1 MKLQAGAQIIQFT
14 DYVYSF
20 YGAFDAV
27 YPMRCKITGL
37 KLTKDDVREAIKLY
51 INFLS
56 LDTGSYWTWGD
67 GDSLDRERIRH
78 ILETCF
84 TFQEVR

>member
-1 MKLQAGAQIIQFT
+1 MKLQAAKQIIDFT

-37 KLTKDDVREAIKLY
+37 KLTKDDV
-51 INFLS
+51 LS
-56 LDTGSYWTWGD
+56 L
-67 GDSLDRERIRH
+67 IH
-78 ILETCF
+78 I
-84 TFQEVR
+84 

>member
-1 MKLQAGAQIIQFT
+1 MKLQAAKQIIDFT

-51 INFLS
+51 INVLS
-56 LDTGSYWTWGD
+56 LHATNWTWGD
-67 GDSLDRERIRH
+67 GDSIDRERIRQ
-78 ILETCF
+78 ILEKCF

>member
-1 MKLQAGAQIIQFT
+1 MKLGAVVKLQEFI

-20 YGAFDAV
+20 YGDFDAI

-37 KLTKDDVREAIKLY
+37 KLTKDDVKEAVRIYL
-51 INFLS
+51 NFVS
-56 LDTGSYWTWGD
+56 TSGSRWEWGD
-67 GDSLDRERIRH
+67 GDSLDREHVRE
-78 ILETCF
+78 ILEKWF

>member
-1 MKLQAGAQIIQFT
+1 MKLGAAKQIIEFT

-51 INFLS
+51 INF
-56 LDTGSYWTWGD
+56 
-67 GDSLDRERIRH
+67 
-78 ILETCF
+78 F
-84 TFQEVR
+84 FP